1 MDHLRP
7 RQEAIRLGHRHYLG
21 RPCGTCGC
29 RKRYVLGST
38 CYDCNLRR
46 SREEYARLR
55 EAVHG
60 KAKP

>member
-1 MDHLRP
+1 MDKLYP

-21 RPCGTCGC
+21 RPCMHCGN

-38 CYDCNLRR
+38 CFDCNLRR

-55 EAVHG
+55 QAVNG